1 MIQLLE
7 NQTIDTS
14 GSQLS
19 QDTQNT
25 LLMGEYR
32 TVTAW
37 GTWDGATVTLEFSP
51 DEGTTWI
58 ACGDDTTFTADGGGN
73 LYVAPQGILL
83 RGSVTSAGAST
94 DVNLSMT

>member
-1 MIQLLE
+1 MKMLLTS
-7 NQTIDTS
+7 QTTNTTGTQIT
-14 GSQLS
+14 QN
-19 QDTQNT
+19 TQNT

-32 TVTAW
+32 TVSAW

-58 ACGDDTTFTADGGGN
+58 ACGADTTFTEDGGGN
-73 LYVAPQGILL
+73 LYIAPQGILI
-83 RGSVTSAGAST
+83 RGSVSSAGAST